1 MKKNVFSRTLAVLAS
16 MTVLGAASMISASA
30 EGESLAVSSAT
41 GKAGETVTIQIS
53 VACNNNFESLDTVL
67 TWDAASGLTSSK
79 ATPIG
84 ASGASDAGEG
94 YVTAVIYGDSAIADG
109 AVASIDF
116 TIPEDAEVGTVYDIN
131 VEQVNTFAIF
141 EGEDIAET
149 VPRSGGQ
156 IEVVAD
162 ETEPETTAA
171 PEETTAAPTTTTAAP
186 TTTAAKKVTAA
197 AAGSPKTG
205 SAGVAVAVAGLVTAG
220 ATAVVL
226 KKRH

>member
-94 YVTAVIYGDSAIADG
+94 YVTAVVYGDSAIADG

-131 VEQVNTFAIF
+131 VEQVNTFAVMD
-141 EGEDIAET
+141 GADLAET
-149 VPRSGGQ
+149 VPVSGGQ

-171 PEETTAAPTTTTAAP
+171 PEETTAAPTTTTA
-186 TTTAAKKVTAA
+186 KKVAA
-197 AAGSPKTG
+197 APAAGSPKTG

>member
-41 GKAGETVTIQIS
+41 GKAGETVTLQIS

-131 VEQVNTFAIF
+131 VEQVNTFAVF
-141 EGEDIAET
+141 EGDDLAET
-149 VPRSGGQ
+149 VARSGGQ
-156 IEVVAD
+156 IEVVED
-162 ETEPETTAA
+162 PTPEPTT
-171 PEETTAAPTTTTAAP
+171 TTTVATTTAAP

>member
-30 EGESLAVSSAT
+30 EGESLGVSSAT
-41 GKAGETVTIQIS
+41 GKAGETVTVQIT
-53 VACNNNFESLDTVL
+53 VACNDSLESLDTVL
-67 TWDAASGLTSSK
+67 TWDASTGLTSG
-79 ATPIG
+79 I
-84 ASGASDAGEG
+84 ASGNGANCESSNGEG
-94 YVTAVIYGDSAIADG
+94 YVTAVVFSSKQIADG

-131 VEQVNTFAIF
+131 VEQVNTFAIYD
-141 EGEDIAET
+141 GDDIAAS
-149 VPRSGGQ
+149 VPVSGGQ

>member
-131 VEQVNTFAIF
+131 VEQVNTFAVF
-141 EGEDIAET
+141 EGDDLAET
-149 VPRSGGQ
+149 VARSGGQ
-156 IEVVAD
+156 IEVVED
-162 ETEPETTAA
+162 PTPEPT
-171 PEETTAAPTTTTAAP
+171 PEPTT

>member
-131 VEQVNTFAIF
+131 VEQVNTFAVF
-141 EGEDIAET
+141 EGDDLAET
-149 VPRSGGQ
+149 VARSGGQ
-156 IEVVAD
+156 IEVVED
-162 ETEPETTAA
+162 PTPEPTPEPTT
-171 PEETTAAPTTTTAAP
+171 TTTVATTTAAP
-186 TTTAAKKVTAA
+186 TTTAPPTAILNHLLVYHFSSFLFFLLNTFPSIIYGRKKTI
-197 AAGSPKTG
+197 
-205 SAGVAVAVAGLVTAG
+205 
-220 ATAVVL
+220 
-226 KKRH
+226 

>member
-41 GKAGETVTIQIS
+41 GKAGETVTLQIS

-131 VEQVNTFAIF
+131 VEQVNTFAVF
-141 EGEDIAET
+141 EGDDLAET
-149 VPRSGGQ
+149 VARSGGQ
-156 IEVVAD
+156 IEVVED
-162 ETEPETTAA
+162 PTPEPTPEPTT
-171 PEETTAAPTTTTAAP
+171 TTTVATTTAAP

>member
-131 VEQVNTFAIF
+131 VEQVNTFAVF
-141 EGEDIAET
+141 EGDDLAET
-149 VPRSGGQ
+149 VARSGGQ
-156 IEVVAD
+156 IEVVED
-162 ETEPETTAA
+162 PTPEPT
-171 PEETTAAPTTTTAAP
+171 PEPTTTTTAAP

>member
-131 VEQVNTFAIF
+131 VEQVNTFAVF
-141 EGEDIAET
+141 EGDDLAET
-149 VPRSGGQ
+149 VARSGGQ
-156 IEVVAD
+156 IEVVED
-162 ETEPETTAA
+162 PTEPDTTA
-171 PEETTAAPTTTTAAP
+171 PTEPDTTAAP

>member
-41 GKAGETVTIQIS
+41 GKAGETVTLQIS

-131 VEQVNTFAIF
+131 VEQVNTFAVF
-141 EGEDIAET
+141 EGDDLAET
-149 VPRSGGQ
+149 VARSGGQ
-156 IEVVAD
+156 IEVVED
-162 ETEPETTAA
+162 PTEPDTTA
-171 PEETTAAPTTTTAAP
+171 PTEPDTTAAP

>member
-94 YVTAVIYGDSAIADG
+94 YVTAVVYGDSAIADG

-131 VEQVNTFAIF
+131 VEQVNTFAVMD
-141 EGEDIAET
+141 GADLAET
-149 VPRSGGQ
+149 VPVSGGQ

-171 PEETTAAPTTTTAAP
+171 PEETTAAPTTT
-186 TTTAAKKVTAA
+186 AKKVAA
-197 AAGSPKTG
+197 APAAGSPKTG